1 MLRKFVSNMKS
12 MSLKKYLQLMHVCGL
27 LSLPDYSKDPKKIQK
42 QKLYTICNRTFVT
55 ILIISFGINLF
66 MNTIKNAS
74 MFCENL
80 FVLSIVIATFGTTCL
95 IQIRL
100 KMFIQTLDF
109 FETTARLHRENK
121 AVSRLQNIERMF
133 IPVAL
138 LTTAVL
144 VFLHVIV
151 YPGLPKSTE
160 ELETLSKVYNLKY
173 PQNAL
178 GFPLF
183 IPFVDTSDPKVFYL
197 LFVLNLYYFF
207 LQTLVIVVTIVI
219 YPLSVLYLKCH
230 FTILRDLTLMVG
242 KTHVNSSGQPI
253 FYKNLLK
260 NETVIRRFPKHEK
273 HLEPP
278 MSEQDRKLSL
288 YFEQHPDLYEAF
300 YLREIILF
308 QKTLIRQRKRLDE
321 YFVNKFPFFMPI
333 SMMLLTTSMYGSLTP
348 IWATTLAQSKMIFQA
363 SLVLTFVFL
372 YFYCG
377 ELLAGCNE
385 SLVSGLWQ
393 SWWYTCSTRTQRDMI
408 VFLRMNQK
416 LNYNS
421 VMYVVHMSY
430 KTMLSGVKFGYSV
443 INVLRIRKNS
453 QF

>member
-160 ELETLSKVYNLKY
+160 ELETLSKL
-173 PQNAL
+173 
-178 GFPLF
+178 
-183 IPFVDTSDPKVFYL
+183 
-197 LFVLNLYYFF
+197 
-207 LQTLVIVVTIVI
+207 
-219 YPLSVLYLKCH
+219 
-230 FTILRDLTLMVG
+230 
-242 KTHVNSSGQPI
+242 
-253 FYKNLLK
+253 
-260 NETVIRRFPKHEK
+260 
-273 HLEPP
+273 
-278 MSEQDRKLSL
+278 
-288 YFEQHPDLYEAF
+288 
-300 YLREIILF
+300 
-308 QKTLIRQRKRLDE
+308 
-321 YFVNKFPFFMPI
+321 
-333 SMMLLTTSMYGSLTP
+333 
-348 IWATTLAQSKMIFQA
+348 
-363 SLVLTFVFL
+363 
-372 YFYCG
+372 
-377 ELLAGCNE
+377 
-385 SLVSGLWQ
+385 
-393 SWWYTCSTRTQRDMI
+393 
-408 VFLRMNQK
+408 
-416 LNYNS
+416 
-421 VMYVVHMSY
+421 
-430 KTMLSGVKFGYSV
+430 
-443 INVLRIRKNS
+443 
-453 QF
+453 